1 MWDAHASCGQSCL
14 TIRAL
19 YRDPMPLRSG
29 LHAVVHDGGIKGGGH
44 GIKRFY
50 FFHLILFLRPR
61 NECTIFLRIFSER
74 FHCQTGAC
82 KIFSPVLLRPV
93 RRILLRSIWGAALR
107 DIPKGVIAERTYI
120 MYVARL
126 PYDSCLH
133 RLES

>member
-1 MWDAHASCGQSCL
+1 MEQ
-14 TIRAL
+14 
-19 YRDPMPLRSG
+19 
-29 LHAVVHDGGIKGGGH
+29 
-44 GIKRFY
+44 

-61 NECTIFLRIFSER
+61 NECTIFLRIFSEW
-74 FHCQTGAC
+74 FHCQTGTC
-82 KIFSPVLLRPV
+82 KIDYSPVLLCPA

-107 DIPKGVIAERTYI
+107 DVPKGVIAERMYI